1 MGAWG
6 AGIFE
11 NEYAQRWLDQLAQLT
26 AADLTPLLARADTAD
41 YLEAAESS
49 VVIAAAEAVAALRG
63 APAEAAPSAIVDW
76 ATKNNTKPEAEMGAL
91 AIRAVQKIRTNSEL
105 KDLWLEADGLNE
117 WSATLHDLEK
127 RLAGSTIY
135 PEKHAPHDFD

>member
-11 NEYAQRWLDQLAQLT
+11 NEYAQGWLDQLAQLT

-63 APAEAAPSAIVDW
+63 APAEAAPKVRKAC
-76 ATKNNTKPEAEMGAL
+76 
-91 AIRAVQKIRTNSEL
+91 
-105 KDLWLEADGLNE
+105 GLRHLPLPNFVRY
-117 WSATLHDLEK
+117 L
-127 RLAGSTIY
+127 
-135 PEKHAPHDFD
+135 